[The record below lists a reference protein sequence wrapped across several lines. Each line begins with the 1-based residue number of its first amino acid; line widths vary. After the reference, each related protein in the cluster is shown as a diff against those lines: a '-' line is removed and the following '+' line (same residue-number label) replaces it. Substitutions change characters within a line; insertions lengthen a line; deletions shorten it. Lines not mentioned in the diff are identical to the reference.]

1 MDGYT
6 DLLDCITHDRG
17 LFFLSVCNKAVVP
30 RWLYASYWRRHR
42 VVLRTRISTLGNA
55 YTDTVCIPNPW
66 PIRIVSDYQFG
77 SSFARFKA
85 AFCIVK
91 KTYNK

>member
-1 MDGYT
+1 MDGFT
-6 DLLDCITHDRG
+6 DLLDYITDDCG
-17 LFFLSVCNKAVVP
+17 LFFLSVCNKAVMP
-30 RWLYASYWRRHR
+30 RWLYAGHWWRHW